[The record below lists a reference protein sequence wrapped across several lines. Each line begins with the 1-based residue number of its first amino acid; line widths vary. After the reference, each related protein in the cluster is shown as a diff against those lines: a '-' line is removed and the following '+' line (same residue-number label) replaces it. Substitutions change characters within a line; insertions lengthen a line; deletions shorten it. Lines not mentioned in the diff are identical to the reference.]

1 MSIHRPVQL
10 DPLDSPFPIPW
21 NWVLA
26 TQADTKPG
34 ILPIRRYYRS
44 QSLISPDRQYAA
56 YSRIQMDVRADFT
69 RSRVSSV
76 LFVENLETGD
86 LQTITAESPFADNPF
101 MMNKDPHQEGAIAM
115 LIPIAWSADST
126 RILAREF
133 ESIFG
138 TAIASDFAVIW
149 DRQRNRRRTLSPAG
163 FHYTNAILL
172 GWSQQQPDRVLFRA
186 GNMGD
191 EDWHIWAVDNSGHT
205 EIALEDRP
213 VTFGTVSSNIWAGPQ
228 AAC

>member
-1 MSIHRPVQL
+1 MERPVQL

-26 TQADTKPG
+26 TQSETKPG

-44 QSLISPDRQYAA
+44 PSLISPDRQYAA
-56 YSRIQMDVRADFT
+56 YSRIQMDVNADFT

-86 LQTITAESPFADNPF
+86 LQTIMAESPFADNPF

-115 LIPIAWSADST
+115 LIPIAWSEDST

-138 TAIASDFAVIW
+138 TAIASDFAVVW
-149 DRQRNRRRTLSPAG
+149 DRRRNRMRTLAPGG

-172 GWSQQQPDRVLFRA
+172 GWSQKQPDRILFRA
-186 GNMGD
+186 GNMG
-191 EDWHIWAVDNSGHT
+191 ETDWQLWAVDSFGHT
-205 EIALEDRP
+205 ERVEEDQP
-213 VTFGTVSSNIWAGPQ
+213 ITFGKMSSHLWAGPQ